1 MQFKEWEEPASSES
15 PRRGLRWLMAEKKGR
30 LLIFA
35 LALASVS
42 IVLAIRLNAQQQSVA
57 FVDVTV
63 VPMDKDRTLPH
74 QTVVVVGK
82 TISQVGPS
90 RSVKV
95 PTGAMKIGGRGKFL
109 MPGLADMHVHL
120 IRSVATVNSQPSSSK
135 DSPHPLIAPSA
146 SPDFERENLA
156 IGLLFIANGVTTVRN
171 MWGDPAVDAF
181 ARETDSGRALGPH
194 VYSTGPITD
203 GSPYFWSG
211 SRIVDTES
219 QAEAA
224 VKQDKEAGYV
234 ALKVYND
241 LSADAYKWLVSAA
254 RTQGLPVVG
263 HVPYAVGL
271 RGVIAARQ
279 DSIEHLDGYWEA
291 LQPDPS
297 AAANASTQTLI
308 EKADLSKLPPIVESI
323 RAADIWNCP
332 TLVLDLILPEDTE
345 WQRRLDLTPPA
356 LLERYH
362 KMLPQWHA
370 NPALNRRAFQ
380 LDISITRIL
389 HQGGAR
395 LLLGTDTPK
404 STVLPGFS
412 LLDEAQ
418 NFTEAGLTP
427 YETIRAGTSEAAIFL
442 HKENEFGTVAVG
454 RRADLLLLDAN
465 PLEDVKNVS
474 QRVGVMANGHWFT
487 EADLQKRLAALRNSY
502 RN

>member
-1 MQFKEWEEPASSES
+1 MLK
-15 PRRGLRWLMAEKKGR
+15 KKGR

-35 LALASVS
+35 LALISAP
-42 IVLAIRLNAQQQSVA
+42 IVLALRLNAQQQSLA

-63 VPMDKDRTLPH
+63 VPMDKDRILPN
-74 QTVVVVGK
+74 QTVVVMGK
-82 TISQVGPS
+82 RISQVGPL
-90 RSVKV
+90 RSVKL
-95 PTGAMKIGGRGKFL
+95 PRGAMKIEGRGKFL

-120 IRSVATVNSQPSSSK
+120 IRSAVTVNSQPSNSK
-135 DSPHPLIAPSA
+135 DAPRTLIAPSA
-146 SPDFERENLA
+146 SAENERENQA
-156 IGLLFIANGVTTVRN
+156 MGLLFIANGVTTVRN

-203 GSPYFWSG
+203 GSAYFWSG

-224 VKQDKEAGYV
+224 VKQDKAAGYI
-234 ALKVYND
+234 ALKVYNG

-263 HVPYAVGL
+263 HVPDAVGL

-291 LQPDPS
+291 LQPDSS
-297 AAANASTQTLI
+297 AAADTSTQTLI
-308 EKADLSKLPPIVESI
+308 EKADLSKLPPIAESV
-323 RAADIWNCP
+323 RAANIWNCP

-345 WQRRLDLTPPA
+345 WQRRIDLTPPA

-370 NPALNRRAFQ
+370 NSALNRRAFQ
-380 LDISITRIL
+380 LNISITRIL
-389 HQGGAR
+389 HEGGAR

-412 LLDEAQ
+412 LLDEVQ
-418 NFTEAGLTP
+418 NFREAGLTP
-427 YETIRAGTSEAAIFL
+427 YETIRAGTSDAAIFL
-442 HKENEFGTVAVG
+442 HQENEFGTVAVG
-454 RRADLLLLDAN
+454 RRADLLLLAQN

-474 QRVGVMANGHWFT
+474 KRVGVMANGHWFT
-487 EADLQKRLAALRNSY
+487 EADLQKRLATLRNSY

>member
-1 MQFKEWEEPASSES
+1 MLK
-15 PRRGLRWLMAEKKGR
+15 KKGR

-35 LALASVS
+35 LALACAS
-42 IVLAIRLNAQQQSVA
+42 IVLALRLHAQQQSVA
-57 FVDVTV
+57 VVDVTV
-63 VPMDKDRTLPH
+63 VPMDRDRILPH
-74 QTVVVVGK
+74 QTVVVMGK
-82 TISQVGPS
+82 RISQVGPS
-90 RSVKV
+90 RSVKL
-95 PTGAMKIGGRGKFL
+95 PRGAMKIEGLGKFL
-109 MPGLADMHVHL
+109 MPGLGDMHVHL
-120 IRSVATVNSQPSSSK
+120 IRSTVTGNSQLSSSK
-135 DSPHPLIAPSA
+135 DAPHTLIAPSA
-146 SPDFERENLA
+146 SAENERENQAL
-156 IGLLFIANGVTTVRN
+156 GLLFIANGVTAVRN

-181 ARETDSGRALGPH
+181 AKETDSGRALGPH

-211 SRIVDTES
+211 SRIADTES

-224 VKQDKEAGYV
+224 VKQDKAAEYI
-234 ALKVYND
+234 ALKVYNG

-263 HVPYAVGL
+263 HVPDAVGL

-291 LQPDPS
+291 LQPDSS
-297 AAANASTQTLI
+297 AAADASAQTLI
-308 EKADLSKLPPIVESI
+308 EKADLRKLPPIVESI
-323 RAADIWNCP
+323 RAANIWNCP
-332 TLVLDLILPEDTE
+332 TLVLDLIVPEDTE
-345 WQRRLDLTPPA
+345 WQRRIDLTPPA

-370 NPALNRRAFQ
+370 NPALNRRAFE
-380 LDISITRIL
+380 LNISITRIL

-412 LLDEAQ
+412 LLDELQ
-418 NFTEAGLTP
+418 NFMEAGLTP
-427 YETIRAGTSEAAIFL
+427 YETIRAGTSDAAIFL
-442 HKENEFGTVAVG
+442 HEENEFGTVAVG
-454 RRADLLLLDAN
+454 RRADLLLLEAN

-474 QRVGVMANGHWFT
+474 KRVGVMANGHWFT